1 MSEDSPMPSL
11 LDSRQL
17 PKNAT
22 ALRALLLT
30 REEEHA
36 AELEA
41 ARNGLKDKA
50 LEVEQLKTRLA
61 KLLRQRFGSSSE
73 KLRSSIDQLQL
84 ILGDLEED
92 EAEAAPSGPEP
103 DAPETD
109 IRVRPRRKPK
119 RKPLPENL
127 PRDIVEHPTAC
138 ACPKCGGALR
148 CLSEDATEVLEY
160 VPGSFRVTRHVRPKM
175 SCRCCESITQAPVP
189 SLPINRGLA
198 GPGLLAHV
206 LVGKFCD
213 HLPLYR
219 QAEIF
224 ARNGIDLDRSTLA
237 DWVGQSARLLR
248 PLIEAV
254 GVHVMSAGRVHA
266 DDTTVPVLSPGNGK
280 AKTGRLWCYARDDQP
295 FGGKTPRAVLYCYSP
310 DRKGEHPKKHLAGFK
325 GILQAD
331 GYAGYAG
338 LYQQGVTEAACM
350 AHVRR
355 KFFDIHAETKSPQS
369 HEALRRIAELYAI
382 EASIRGETAEIRL
395 KVRTDRS
402 APLFA
407 AFRTWLDAMLS
418 RVSGKSEMAKAIR
431 YALARWD
438 ALTLVL
444 RDGRVCID
452 NNAAERS
459 MRPMTLGRKNWL
471 FAGSNTGGERAA
483 AIYTLTETAKLN
495 GLDPED
501 YLTKVLTVIADHPV
515 KRVHELLPWNLAGV
529 RRRLDQRDAA

>member
-1 MSEDSPMPSL
+1 MPSP
-11 LDSRQL
+11 LDQRQL
-17 PKNAT
+17 PKNTA
-22 ALRALLLT
+22 ALRTLLLA
-30 REEEHA
+30 REEEHT
-36 AELEA
+36 AELAA
-41 ARNGLKDKA
+41 ARNGLKNQA
-50 LEVEQLKTRLA
+50 LELEQLKARLA

-73 KLRSSIDQLQL
+73 QLRSSIDQLHL

-103 DAPETD
+103 DALEPEPD
-109 IRVRPRRKPK
+109 AQDRPRRKPK

-127 PRDIVEHPTAC
+127 PRDIVEHPAAC

-148 CLSEDATEVLEY
+148 RLGEDVTEILEY
-160 VPGSFRVTRHVRPKM
+160 IPGSFRVTRHVRPKM
-175 SCRCCESITQAPVP
+175 SCRCCESITQAPAP
-189 SLPINRGLA
+189 SLPVNRGLA

-206 LVGKFCD
+206 LVAKFCD

-237 DWVGQSARLLR
+237 DWVGQTARLLR
-248 PLIEAV
+248 PLVEAV
-254 GVHVMSAGRVHA
+254 GIHVMNAGRVHA

-280 AKTGRLWCYARDDQP
+280 TKTGRLWCHARDDHP
-295 FGGKTPRAVLYCYSP
+295 FGGQAPRAVLYCYSP
-310 DRKGEHPKKHLAGFK
+310 DRKGEHPRKHLAGFK

-331 GYAGYAG
+331 GYAGYAS

-395 KVRTDRS
+395 RIRTERS

-407 AFRTWLDAMLS
+407 AFRTWLDATLS

-431 YALARWD
+431 YALTRWG

-444 RDGRVCID
+444 RDGRACID

-471 FAGSNTGGERAA
+471 FAGSDTGGERAA

-501 YLTKVLTVIADHPV
+501 YLAKVLAMIADHPV

-529 RRRLDQRDAA
+529 RQRLDQRDAA